1 MEQKALNFG
10 ENCINNYEFLKIK
23 GPISIDKIDI
33 KWIVLSRFTEKL
45 KYFIGYTLIG
55 YVFPK

>member
-10 ENCINNYEFLKIK
+10 EDCINNYEFLKIK

-33 KWIVLSRFTEKL
+33 K
-45 KYFIGYTLIG
+45 
-55 YVFPK
+55 